1 MSDSLYEIYRSKG
14 FALAYTTVIH
24 STLEAKAQNVFLE
37 QKGFE
42 INHSNPRTWK
52 YYLNL
57 TGQYHDYDKNLISSL
72 NSDAHPYM
80 RIKVAGDNKPIE
92 VDFVKELLTGQ
103 NGDYS
108 LAAEYSYGS
117 DYYNE
122 LIARYPGCESL
133 ILGILNPVDMD
144 DAITAGNGDILY
156 CGGYYRKRLSHIMK
170 ETYGFEKR
178 EDVTIDA
185 EFLIEDWEQDVIY
198 DLQDYVRDYLKRWEV
213 PDYTANHTYYPSAI
227 RIGMVGGL
235 IPVIEKFR
243 LKNIKNFSTHSFHV
257 REFINSYGYLGEYV
271 DALTREQAMY
281 LYFNMDWLANN
292 KGKNKVLQA
301 LIDNLL
307 TPSNIPLV
315 AYNLGHDTWDM
326 QTEES
331 LTPTIE
337 FKKEHLNLDPQ
348 TTDVGTTTEVIVKK
362 EEKVARDN
370 GIYVEDQIADI
381 EFNAKYSKFNA
392 LKTKVLE
399 SDYIEWDMNVF
410 FNLDEFQFHQWIFA
424 ASQGNYQGSIF
435 VSHPTT
441 TGRLQL
447 TPKTALILFLY
458 TFTKGYY
465 GAELESCPQLVV
477 RNIPKDKTFT
487 ANYLSPYPTNQDL
500 WENVTSDQVTQ
511 AKLDQIANFP
521 LPPNKFTSTT
531 DFYNKT
537 SDMFDILEGR
547 RGLAAME
554 SDIFANGELELVVSK
569 FYHLFVVVE
578 PLTNLTYPQW
588 LSQMGLDLSDLDTYA
603 YQRLADELL
612 NAGMGIS
619 DTTKKSSARMHT
631 ALMNIVRFFLSYTV
645 QLVSKFS
652 KASSRMY
659 GFKTLRESIKS
670 IDLKA
675 NTFLDLG
682 VMSLVDVIQDYT
694 IEWWAIIGSGM
705 LENGS
710 QDIMGYADF
719 PLIDLTTEQGTYF
732 EVNKDWNMLGFSAS
746 FPDETNGNLPYADP
760 VTQPFASLMG
770 DVLPDQ
776 HDITGLNMGV
786 LLTADD
792 VSFLDTL
799 GLEPISP
806 EDFSFTISIEL

>member
-57 TGQYHDYDKNLISSL
+57 TGQYHAYDNAIISQI
-72 NSDAHPYM
+72 NPDGHPFM

-103 NGDYS
+103 YGDYS

-122 LIARYPGCESL
+122 LVARYPGCESL
-133 ILGILNPVDMD
+133 ILGILNPVNMD
-144 DAITAGNGDILY
+144 DAITAANGDILY
-156 CGGYYRKRLSHIMK
+156 CGGYYRKRLPHIMK

-178 EDVTIDA
+178 EDVIIDA
-185 EFLIEDWEQDVIY
+185 EFLIEDWEQDIIY
-198 DLQDYVRDYLKRWEV
+198 ELQDYIRDYLKRWEIQ
-213 PDYTANHTYYPSAI
+213 DFTANHAYYPAAI
-227 RIGMVGGL
+227 RIGMVGAL
-235 IPVIEKFR
+235 IPTIEKLR
-243 LKNIKNFSTHSFHV
+243 LKNIKNFSAHSYHV

-271 DALTREQAMY
+271 DALTRDQAMY
-281 LYFNMDWLANN
+281 LYHNMDWLATN
-292 KGKNKVLQA
+292 KGKAKVLQA

-307 TPSNIPLV
+307 TPSNVPLA
-315 AYNLGHDTWDM
+315 AYNLGHDNWDM
-326 QTEES
+326 QIENS
-331 LTPTIE
+331 LTPVIE

-370 GIYVEDQIADI
+370 GIYVDDQVAEI

-399 SDYIEWDMNVF
+399 SDYTEWDMNVF

-424 ASQGNYQGSIF
+424 ASTGSYQGSIF

-441 TGRLQL
+441 GGRLQL

-465 GAELESCPQLVV
+465 GAELERCPQLVV
-477 RNIPKDKTFT
+477 RNIPKDKTFIKD
-487 ANYLSPYPTNQDL
+487 YLTPYPNNAAL
-500 WENVTSDQVTQ
+500 WENVMSPEVTQ
-511 AKLDQIANFP
+511 AKINKIANFP
-521 LPPNKFTSTT
+521 VPTNHFTSTT

-537 SDMFDILEGR
+537 SDMFDILEDR
-547 RGLAAME
+547 RGLAASE
-554 SDIFANGELELVVSK
+554 PDIFANGELESVVSR
-569 FYHLFVVVE
+569 FYHLFVMID
-578 PLTNLTYPQW
+578 PLMDLTYPQW
-588 LSQMGLDLSDLDTYA
+588 LSQMGLDLTGLDNFA

-612 NAGMGIS
+612 NAGMGVS

-645 QLVSKFS
+645 QLVSKYS
-652 KASSRMY
+652 KGSSRMY
-659 GFKTLRESIKS
+659 GFKTLRESIKQVDTNGQVF
-670 IDLKA
+670 IDIGML
-675 NTFLDLG
+675 TI
-682 VMSLVDVIQDYT
+682 VDVIQDYT
-694 IEWWAIIGSGM
+694 IEWWAIIGSSFLG
-705 LENGS
+705 NGPS
-710 QDIMGYADF
+710 EVVGEAHF
-719 PLIDLTTEQGTYF
+719 PLIDLTTEKGTYL
-732 EVNKDWNMLGFSAS
+732 EINREWNMWGFSAS
-746 FPDETNGNLPYADP
+746 FPDEDNPDLPYADP
-760 VTQPFASLMG
+760 VTKPVGSLLSA
-770 DVLPDQ
+770 VLPDQ
-776 HDITGLNMGV
+776 HEISGLTMNM
-786 LLTADD
+786 LLTADS

-799 GLEPISP
+799 GLEPIGP
-806 EDFSFTISIEL
+806 EDLDFTISIEL